1 MINVEEKNPLN
12 KNRMTPLH
20 IAARYGHTE
29 ICQFIMI
36 NVKEKNPL
44 NENRMTPLHLAAG
57 SGHLAVCQLIGTRFA
72 SSWSP
77 NKCDESSFFSREKW
91 TLRCL

>member
-1 MINVEEKNPLN
+1 
-12 KNRMTPLH
+12 MTPLH

-44 NENRMTPLHLAAG
+44 NENRKTPLHLAAG
-57 SGHLAVCQLIGTRFA
+57 SGHLAVCQLIGTYVKDLHHPGLQTNVM
-72 SSWSP
+72 SP
-77 NKCDESSFFSREKW
+77 LFFSCKKW